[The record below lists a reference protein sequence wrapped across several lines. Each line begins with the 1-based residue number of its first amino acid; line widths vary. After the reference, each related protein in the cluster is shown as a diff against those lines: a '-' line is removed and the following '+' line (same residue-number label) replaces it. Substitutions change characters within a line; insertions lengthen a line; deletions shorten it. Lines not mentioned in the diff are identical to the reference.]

1 MELLTREGC
10 HLCAVVEET
19 VAEVCCERG
28 TGWVVIDLD
37 RQGDPDLLARWT
49 DLVPV
54 VLVAVIW
61 VLARP
66 GSAAGQRVQPLM
78 SAYPGLRVG
87 LIGLVVA
94 LTVGFLLNDSGTAIP
109 AAAALILA
117 PALLVLWAGVGRA
130 RDERVEGSATG

>member
-1 MELLTREGC
+1 MRKL
-10 HLCAVVEET
+10 ET
-19 VAEVCCERG
+19 NV
-28 TGWVVIDLD
+28 
-37 RQGDPDLLARWT
+37 DLLLGPERAAL
-49 DLVPV
+49 LVPV

-61 VLARP
+61 VLALP

-109 AAAALILA
+109 AAAALVLA